1 MLLCVCVCVGR
12 VGTGVPVLNEI
23 IYVNIN
29 RSGAEKNVGLQ
40 KFFNSV
46 ENEVNYFSWEREE
59 RYWYSYK
66 TVH

>member
-1 MLLCVCVCVGR
+1 MLLCVWGGR
-12 VGTGVPVLNEI
+12 VGTGVHIKRDNI
-23 IYVNIN
+23 CKDIN
-29 RSGAEKNVGLQ
+29 RSGAEKNVVSQ
-40 KFFNSV
+40 VFFNSV